1 MKLIKLE
8 RAALDAQLATE
19 ISGLFTTTFNHV
31 TRAVKTNDLLKRL
44 SVKCLP
50 QTFRDILG
58 EIRRNGALKK
68 GFIVSDVHLGYW
80 YTEDQQELND
90 FLQRQLNRI
99 ANQYANIQH
108 LHNSLKSKRSNSE
121 PVKQLMFDIDTQ
133 PNNQ

>member
-1 MKLIKLE
+1 MKLIQLDKQ
-8 RAALDAQLATE
+8 ALDGQLSAE
-19 ISGLFTTTFNHV
+19 ISNLFISTFNHV
-31 TRAVKTNDLLKRL
+31 TRAVKTNDLLKQL

-58 EIRRNGALKK
+58 EIRRNGVLKK
-68 GFIVSDVHLGYW
+68 GFIVSDVQLGYW

-99 ANQYANIQH
+99 ANQYANIQY

-121 PVKQLMFDIDTQ
+121 TVKQLMFDIDTK
-133 PNNQ
+133 PKNP